1 MKKVTVNH
9 TLLATK
15 HNGVSFFL
23 PPTPPPPP
31 PTIMTIRQASRHS
44 CNNDFTYASN
54 EKEKKR
60 AQFVLGNIQEATCI
74 YFEKQMEA

>member
-15 HNGVSFFL
+15 HNGVSFFI
-23 PPTPPPPP
+23 PPQ
-31 PTIMTIRQASRHS
+31 IMTIRQASRHS
-44 CNNDFTYASN
+44 CNNDFTHASN
-54 EKEKKR
+54 EKEKKM

>member
-15 HNGVSFFL
+15 HNGVSLFL
-23 PPTPPPPP
+23 PPPPP
-31 PTIMTIRQASRHS
+31 IMTIRQASRHS

-54 EKEKKR
+54 EKEKKM

>member
-15 HNGVSFFL
+15 HNGVPLFL
-23 PPTPPPPP
+23 PPNPPPPPPPP
-31 PTIMTIRQASRHS
+31 PTTIMIRQASRHS

-74 YFEKQMEA
+74 